1 MKEYVSLIIAI
12 LVFASAIFIGTNI
25 IEANIIDTIN
35 AVSKNNINATI
46 VLDAGHGGEDGGAV
60 AFDNTVE
67 KDLNLQITKKIALF
81 FELFD
86 IEYFMIRN
94 DDSSVGNTNL
104 ETIRKRK
111 ASDILKRIEIV
122 NSYEN
127 SVLLSIHQNKFA
139 IEKYRGVQVFYT
151 ENDDESCK
159 IAQSIQN
166 SVTSALQPENNRKIM
181 SGDKSIYLLYNA
193 KRPSVLVEC
202 GFMSNPSELESL
214 KNTAYQSQLA
224 YFIVMGMIDY
234 FNSIKVV

>member
-35 AVSKNNINATI
+35 TVSKNSINATI

-111 ASDILKRIEIV
+111 ASDILKRMEIV

-127 SVLLSIHQNKFA
+127 SILLSIHQNKFS